1 MAGLKCI
8 NINKIYDKKVHAVK
22 DFNLEINDGEFIVLV
37 GPSGCGKSTLLR
49 MISGLESITSG
60 ELYIGDKIVNNLAP
74 SDRDIAMVFQNYALY
89 GHMTVYENMGFS
101 FIIRH
106 QNSDV
111 MHDKVIEASEI
122 VGLHNLLNR
131 KPGNLSGGQR
141 QRVALG
147 RSIVR
152 DAQVFLLDEPLSNL
166 DAKLRHETRNE
177 LVKLHEALKTTFIYV
192 THDQVEAMTMADRM
206 VIMKDGIIQQVGTPA
221 EVYSYPNNAYVAGFI
236 GSPSMNFVEGKILN
250 GNFHSKDLTFELTE
264 DQKKKLVQYN
274 NQMVL
279 LGLRPEDISRKND
292 QETFNEITVTITAG
306 IVELLGADMWV
317 HFDWNNTDT
326 IACLKS
332 GRDIKIDTVFDIQFS
347 LDHVHFF
354 DIETTERIVGGG
366 HSGEL

>member
-1 MAGLKCI
+1 MAGLNCI
-8 NINKIYDKKVHAVK
+8 NINKVYDKKVHAVK
-22 DFNLEINDGEFIVLV
+22 DFNLEIKDGEFIVLV

-60 ELYIGDKIVNNLAP
+60 ELYIGDKKVNHLAP

-106 QNSDV
+106 QDSDV
-111 MHDKVIEASEI
+111 MHDKVIEASDI
-122 VGLHNLLNR
+122 VGLHSLLNR

-177 LVKLHEALKTTFIYV
+177 LVKLHKTLKTTFIYV
-192 THDQVEAMTMADRM
+192 THDQIEAMTMADRM
-206 VIMKDGIIQQVGTPA
+206 VIMKDGIIQQVGTPS
-221 EVYSYPNNAYVAGFI
+221 EVYSYPNNIYVAGFI
-236 GSPSMNFVEGKILN
+236 GSPSMNFIEGKI
-250 GNFHSKDLTFELTE
+250 SKNQFVSESLTFDLSEKQINEL
-264 DQKKKLVQYN
+264 KQYDEKEI
-274 NQMVL
+274 L
-279 LGLRPEDISRKND
+279 LGLRPEDISRDVN
-292 QETFNEITVTITAG
+292 QEMDNKVIVTIKAG
-306 IVELLGADMWV
+306 IIELLGADMWV
-317 HFDWNNTDT
+317 HFDWNNVDT

-332 GRDIKIDTVFDIQFS
+332 TRDIKRDTEFNICFS

-354 DIETTERIVGGG
+354 DLETTERIRGGG
-366 HSGEL
+366 QSGKH